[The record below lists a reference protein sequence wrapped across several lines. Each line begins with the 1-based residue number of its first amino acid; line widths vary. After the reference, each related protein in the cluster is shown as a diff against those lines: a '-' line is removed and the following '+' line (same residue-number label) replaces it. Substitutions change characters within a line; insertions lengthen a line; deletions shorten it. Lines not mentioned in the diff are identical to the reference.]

1 MSTPEKDKKP
11 SDYDEEF
18 TQAVARFRE
27 QHKLSEDDA
36 VFLLVELFRI
46 HQQHWDNLR
55 RREMPSFEQFRT
67 DIGALTEAAATFR
80 QLGSNL
86 IDTFKK
92 QASTQNRDGVNLAA
106 AIFAVLAAL
115 IGGYLI
121 GKAGL

>member
-1 MSTPEKDKKP
+1 MSTSDKEKKP

-18 TQAVARFRE
+18 AQAVARFRE

-36 VFLLVELFRI
+36 VVLLVDLFRI

-80 QLGSNL
+80 QLGSTL

-92 QASTQNRDGVNLAA
+92 LASTQNRDGVSLAA
-106 AIFAVLAAL
+106 AIFGLLAAL
-115 IGGYLI
+115 IGGYFI
-121 GKAGL
+121 GKTGL

>member
-1 MSTPEKDKKP
+1 MSTPDKDKKP

-18 TQAVARFRE
+18 AQAVARFRE